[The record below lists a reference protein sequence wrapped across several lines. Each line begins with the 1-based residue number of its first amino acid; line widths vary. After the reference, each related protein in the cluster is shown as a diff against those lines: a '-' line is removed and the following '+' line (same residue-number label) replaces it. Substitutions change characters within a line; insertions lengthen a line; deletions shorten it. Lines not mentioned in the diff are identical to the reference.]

1 MKFIE
6 ILKLACESIWLH
18 KLRSALTLLGLVIGI
33 TAVVVIVSLIQG
45 FNAYVDEKIAGIG
58 SNAFTIRR
66 FGFEDMLDTDALLA
80 AQRRNKDLTLED
92 FEYLKAQARVI
103 GGVGAK
109 AMPTSSQIRRDLRM
123 LFAIPVE
130 GATANSADLENV
142 DVAEGRYFVQ
152 AEDETAKRVA
162 FIGDGIARKLFGHN
176 SPVDRDIKING
187 IPYRVVGVA
196 AARGAVFGVSQDD
209 FVTIPL
215 KTYANNF
222 GSLKRHRALYLVAK
236 SHSDETFDEAVEEAR
251 VLLRARRHLGPHEKD
266 NFGIITPD
274 AIKGVRDRVLGPV
287 YIVAVTVPSISLV
300 VGGIVIMNVMLV
312 SVTERTQEIGL
323 RKALGARRRDILKQF
338 LAEAVV
344 LSACGGVAGILLA
357 WVGSRVVDA
366 YFFPSYLSLAAV
378 VVAVAVSSFIGVV
391 SGSFPAWKAARL
403 DPIKAL
409 HAE

>member
-1 MKFIE
+1 MRFTE
-6 ILKLACESIWLH
+6 VLKLACESIWSH
-18 KLRSALTLLGLVIGI
+18 KLRSGLTLLGLVIGI
-33 TAVVVIVSLIQG
+33 TAVAVIVSLIQG

-66 FGFEDMLDTDALLA
+66 FGFDDLLDTDALLA

-92 FEYLKAQARVI
+92 FEHLRAHAKMS
-103 GGVGAK
+103 GVGAK
-109 AMPTSSQIRRDLRM
+109 AMPTSSQLRRDLRIV
-123 LFAIPVE
+123 FGTSVE
-130 GATANSADLENV
+130 GATANCAELEGI
-142 DVAEGRYFVQ
+142 DVADGRYFVP

-162 FIGDGIARKLFGHN
+162 FIGDGVARKLFGHN
-176 SPVDRDIKING
+176 PAVDREIKING

-215 KTYANNF
+215 TTYANNF

-236 SHSDETFDEAVEEAR
+236 ARSDETFAEAVEEAR
-251 VLLRARRHLGPHEKD
+251 VLLRARRRLGPGEKD

-287 YIVAVTVPSISLV
+287 YVVAVAVPSISLA

-312 SVTERTQEIGL
+312 SVGERTKEIGL

-338 LAEAVV
+338 LVEAVV
-344 LSACGGVAGILLA
+344 LSACGGLAGVVLA
-357 WVGSRVVDA
+357 WVGSRLVDA
-366 YFFPSYLSLAAV
+366 YFFPSYLSLLAV
-378 VVAVAVSSFIGVV
+378 GLAFAVSSVIGML
-391 SGSFPAWKAARL
+391 SGAFPAWKAARL
-403 DPIKAL
+403 DPIEAL
-409 HAE
+409 HVE